1 LNQPHRQPS
10 SPMRK
15 KTAAF
20 TAVASAAT
28 LLLLAA
34 CGGGGGGGGG
44 IGIGVGVPP
53 PAADNGRGSVVTDPP
68 EKTAALTA
76 TQFTASLQASDQ
88 GKALLQ
94 VAGTPKCGVDLRYLE
109 YRTIGA
115 NNEATN
121 ATAAIMVPTGS
132 DVACS
137 GQRPV
142 VLYAHG
148 TTAAKAYNLA
158 KWTDSTQAAAGEG
171 LMVAAMFAAQGYIVV
186 APNYAGYDKSTLP
199 YTRTS
204 TATSR
209 ARTWSTR
216 SPRRARPSR
225 ASARTTR
232 VRCSSPATRRAAT
245 WRWRRTARCRP
256 TARR

>member
-1 LNQPHRQPS
+1 
-10 SPMRK
+10 M
-15 KTAAF
+15 TALAG
-20 TAVASAAT
+20 AT

-34 CGGGGGGGGG
+34 CGGGGGGGG

-53 PAADNGRGSVVTDPP
+53 PATDDGRGSVVTNPP
-68 EKTAALTA
+68 EQTAKLTA
-76 TQFTASLQASDQ
+76 DQFTASLQASDQ

-94 VAGTPKCGVDLRYLE
+94 VAGTPKCGIDLRYLE

-115 NNEATN
+115 KSEATN

-132 DVACS
+132 DVACG

-171 LMVAAMFAAQGYIVV
+171 LMVAAMFAAQGYI
-186 APNYAGYDKSTLP
+186 
-199 YTRTS
+199 
-204 TATSR
+204 
-209 ARTWSTR
+209 
-216 SPRRARPSR
+216 
-225 ASARTTR
+225 
-232 VRCSSPATRRAAT
+232 
-245 WRWRRTARCRP
+245 
-256 TARR
+256 